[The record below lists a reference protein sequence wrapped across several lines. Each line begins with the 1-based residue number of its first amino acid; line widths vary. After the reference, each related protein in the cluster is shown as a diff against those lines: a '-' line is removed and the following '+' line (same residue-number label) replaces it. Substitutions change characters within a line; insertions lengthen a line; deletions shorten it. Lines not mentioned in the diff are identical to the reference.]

1 MEPTPLSRPGVTA
14 AEIDRDE
21 RVLVAALLRRL
32 QLEIVD
38 HLNAVL
44 LQGARIDPGE
54 LCDRIE
60 RSLTEC
66 RTRRRELNDQRI
78 VRRSER
84 RPVPDGLPSLAVPFA
99 RNGEYVGEFPDLAAV
114 ARASITNAG
123 SSWIDFQAAGLELHL
138 HGTLWT
144 VDRGGLVFVFRP
156 RSV

>member
-1 MEPTPLSRPGVTA
+1 METTPLSRPGVTA

-38 HLNAVL
+38 HLSAAL
-44 LQGARIDPGE
+44 LQGTHIDPGE

-66 RTRRRELNDQRI
+66 RARRSELNDRRI

-84 RPVPDGLPSLAVPFA
+84 RPIPDGLPSAAEPFA

-114 ARASITNAG
+114 ARATLADAG
-123 SSWIDFQAAGLELHL
+123 SSWIDFLAVGLDLHL
-138 HGTLWT
+138 HGALWT
-144 VDRGGLVFVFRP
+144 VDRGGVVFVFRP
-156 RSV
+156 IA